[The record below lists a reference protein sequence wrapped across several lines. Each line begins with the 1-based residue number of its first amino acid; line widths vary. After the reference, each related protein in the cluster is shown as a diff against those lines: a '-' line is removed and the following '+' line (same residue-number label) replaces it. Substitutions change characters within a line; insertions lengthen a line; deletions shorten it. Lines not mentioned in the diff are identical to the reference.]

1 MMQGRDFKKRKKRL
15 DLLFYYAKWTIFS
28 TEGGGGAEEGG
39 GVVSERNGPKVSNC
53 QQAHRDGSEC
63 SAQE

>member
-1 MMQGRDFKKRKKRL
+1 MQGRNFKKEKKVGSAF
-15 DLLFYYAKWTIFS
+15 LLCQMDNFFHR
-28 TEGGGGAEEGG
+28 GGGAEEGG
-39 GVVSERNGPKVSNC
+39 GVVSERNGSKVSNC